1 MFSGKV
7 RAVVEGGF
15 ALHCEVGK
23 VTIIR
28 QGCTAGC
35 LAAKISGIVKT
46 SFGPHGMVITYQ
58 VTIGREAPGGP
69 IVANVSA
76 KCETAQIAT
85 ARYFGKCAM
94 GTGLQNAAHGVA
106 CIIIAGIEFAV
117 GGKGHE
123 IECRELTGCG
133 CTPKEATFVG

>member
-1 MFSGKV
+1 
-7 RAVVEGGF
+7 
-15 ALHCEVGK
+15 
-23 VTIIR
+23 
-28 QGCTAGC
+28 
-35 LAAKISGIVKT
+35 
-46 SFGPHGMVITYQ
+46 MVITYQ

-76 KCETAQIAT
+76 KRETTQIAT